1 MAACYEL
8 SPCAPGLPTLYVAS
22 SVTGFLPFVNSFVN
36 ISGSC
41 YQVNQSANAANCST
55 TIAVPTESFDTC
67 LECQGN
73 LQAICGQCPEYYVL
87 QEIDGQ
93 TVCVRDQG
101 TVDASFTGEL
111 GPLSNGNTDDLFN
124 GLGLNILQDIT
135 NKSWPVVGGQNNL
148 SGQWWTALPNPN
160 GGSTTFT
167 SGVANGF
174 FGNYVFRENWF
185 NGPIVYGD
193 TGYSFFSNTA
203 AGASSQDT
211 VNKKNWHTN
220 LFASHEITTNGRLNY
235 GIRANVTECASWG
248 SNVNY
253 YPNPADGLEGFILPS
268 PSCNESTRLDICFN
282 VPETRQYLIGF
293 SADNEIRLL
302 LKEPGDLIEKPLFIL
317 KGQNS
322 GVASAFRATSA
333 TDNTAVQI
341 GNAGPSVGWS
351 QYHLVP
357 ITLQQGA
364 NTITVIG
371 INYNSVLSYVC
382 DIINLTL
389 AQFKTQFLDPV
400 TGPTRT
406 LQDLANVCIFSTQRY
421 RSGANNPFNPDNL
434 PIPQVP
440 ITSGNYFCPDGS
452 IVSCDPNGIPQ
463 CPIISII
470 PIAECCYKLTDC
482 QSSTEIYTNTD
493 LVNYQGQYV
502 NIDGGTECYLV
513 EQLATPCPNNTQDV
527 QVTQAYS
534 SCDTCIP
541 SYKLFN
547 CKDQNVNLQ
556 TANTSFE
563 QYLTKTIKLQ
573 EYPNDCWQVG
583 PNPEKSLP
591 LQTLTVTQSFE
602 TCAEC
607 DPVTYGLTNCVN
619 GVSVLSTADL
629 SNYVGKIIK
638 AENFPGLCF
647 SVTETLCKCLKI
659 TINNQ
664 PYSINATENNLI
676 NGRPY
681 FQFTLQNGDPM
692 TISYSAT
699 NNQWEAYN
707 SDTGVLKFYTTMDI
721 DCPATGY
728 WVRDD
733 ETFIGNMSTETCPLS
748 ILNISPSEEFNSCE
762 PCVNC

>member
-8 SPCAPGLPTLYVAS
+8 ESCYPDLNPTLYTKTNLGSLLGKYVKICEGCYLVKQS
-22 SVTGFLPFVNSFVN
+22 T
-36 ISGSC
+36 IGSC
-41 YQVNQSANAANCST
+41 PNE
-55 TIAVPTESFDTC
+55 IALPESSYDTC
-67 LECQGN
+67 AECYGTIEALCN
-73 LQAICGQCPEYYVL
+73 TCPEYYT
-87 QEIDGQ
+87 Q
-93 TVCVRDQG
+93 TTLDDG
-101 TVDASFTGEL
+101 TVVCQFESTYSATFIGDTAPIFPSNRNRAYNRDGGLNLLEDITSAPKPILARTYSTVPSGGPSNGYWNKFGFRDA
-111 GPLSNGNTDDLFN
+111 NGNTVFGQTGYSLFSN
-124 GLGLNILQDIT
+124 DAT
-135 NKSWPVVGGQNNL
+135 P
-148 SGQWWTALPNPN
+148 
-160 GGSTTFT
+160 TTFT
-167 SGVANGF
+167 
-174 FGNYVFRENWF
+174 GNSILGN
-185 NGPIVYGD
+185 PGD
-193 TGYSFFSNTA
+193 NTA
-203 AGASSQDT
+203 G
-211 VNKKNWHTN
+211 
-220 LFASHEITTNGRLNY
+220 GRLNAS
-235 GIRANVTECASWG
+235 GIWFCGTSTTDGAQCSSIQGDYPDETYTPQEFEEGKPPNKCNVGTYVKFTFCFVVPTEK
-248 SNVNY
+248 
-253 YPNPADGLEGFILPS
+253 
-268 PSCNESTRLDICFN
+268 
-282 VPETRQYLIGF
+282 QYTIGY
-293 SADNEIRLL
+293 SADNEVRILL
-302 LKEPGDLIEKPLFIL
+302 
-317 KGQNS
+317 
-322 GVASAFRATSA
+322 
-333 TDNTAVQI
+333 DNTPLLVHKGNGQLGTGDDSSWAVWT
-341 GNAGPSVGWS
+341 V
-351 QYHLVP
+351 LP
-357 ITLQQGA
+357 ITLTAGQHTITLIGYNYSGNGIYGA
-364 NTITVIG
+364 EVYDLTAQELINQFLCPTCTGSSYEPTLTAIPGSVPSCGSNTITNLRITTSILDPYILFSTKTFKDLASNG
-371 INYNSVLSYVC
+371 NALELPITQGTYVC
-382 DIINLTL
+382 
-389 AQFKTQFLDPV
+389 A
-400 TGPTRT
+400 
-406 LQDLANVCIFSTQRY
+406 
-421 RSGANNPFNPDNL
+421 
-434 PIPQVP
+434 
-440 ITSGNYFCPDGS
+440 DGS
-452 IVSCDPNGIPQ
+452 TVNNCSATGVPECNCLATIPF
-463 CPIISII
+463 P
-470 PIAECCYKLTDC
+470 ECCYKLTDC

-513 EQLATPCPNNTQDV
+513 EQLNTGCPDNTQDV

-534 SCDTCIP
+534 SCDTCVP